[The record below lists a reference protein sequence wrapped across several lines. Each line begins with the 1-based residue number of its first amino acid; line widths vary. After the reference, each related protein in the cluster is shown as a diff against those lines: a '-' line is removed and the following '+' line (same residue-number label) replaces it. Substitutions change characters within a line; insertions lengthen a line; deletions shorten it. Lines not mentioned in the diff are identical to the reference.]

1 MVRSV
6 KKNVRIP
13 RPGGGLR
20 ERKKLAVRRA
30 LGSAALRLAAER
42 GLENVTIE
50 EITAE
55 AGVSVR
61 TFGNYFA
68 SKYEAI
74 CALGTDR
81 ARRIGAELLARPA
94 DEPLWDALVAAML
107 AHYEGADRAPG
118 GQWLAGLKLVLS
130 SPPIRG
136 EYLKVSL
143 EMQRAL
149 AEAIAA
155 RTGISLD
162 SADKSM
168 YPEVLAGAVTA
179 AAQVAV
185 RRWAAAEPPVPLAPL
200 LRRALDELATACS
213 RLPALRGAPGPI
225 RAAGGAGW
233 FQSAWSSRS
242 ARRLSQAVSK
252 CFLPSR
258 ITMGSA
264 TLKKP
269 RLSPR

>member
-6 KKNVRIP
+6 KNHVRVP
-13 RPGGGLR
+13 GRGGGLR

-30 LGSAALRLAAER
+30 LGSAALRLAIER

-94 DEPLWDALVAAML
+94 GEPLWDALVAAML
-107 AHYEGADRAPG
+107 AHYEGAGRAPG
-118 GQWLAGLKLVLS
+118 GQWVAGLKLVLA

-136 EYLKVSL
+136 EYLKVNS

-155 RTGISLD
+155 RTGTSVEED
-162 SADKSM
+162 M
-168 YPEVLAGAVTA
+168 YPQVLAGAVIA
-179 AAQVAV
+179 ASQVAV
-185 RRWAAAEPPVPLAPL
+185 RRWAAADPPVPLAPL
-200 LRRALDELATACS
+200 LRRALDQLSVACS
-213 RLPALRGAPGPI
+213 RLKAPIGFIVNQPSSV
-225 RAAGGAGW
+225 RRRSSMPKWWATSW
-233 FQSAWSSRS
+233 MTVRRTWSATCCSVRQIAQI
-242 ARRLSQAVSK
+242 ARR
-252 CFLPSR
+252 
-258 ITMGSA
+258 
-264 TLKKP
+264 
-269 RLSPR
+269 